1 MAGVLTETA
10 CLQEGLE
17 NGSRKVRY
25 RCPPMGRSVRRD
37 NYRRQK
43 PRGGCEFWSKVLGV
57 PITSEEGQYL
67 RLGRQ
72 GGGPRVI
79 LQEVPERKTA
89 KNRVHLDFRVSDVQA
104 ALARVE
110 ELGGKKIDEDLSDG
124 SVVVV
129 DLDGNELCLVKEI
142 SGTPGPG
149 S

>member
-1 MAGVLTETA
+1 MGVERSDTGARLWVGRFDA
-10 CLQEGLE
+10 IIID
-17 NGSRKVRY
+17 VRNLAVGA
-25 RCPPMGRSVRRD
+25 R
-37 NYRRQK
+37 
-43 PRGGCEFWSKVLGV
+43 FWSKVLGV

>member
-1 MAGVLTETA
+1 MGVERSDTGARLWVGRFDA
-10 CLQEGLE
+10 IIID
-17 NGSRKVRY
+17 VRNLAVGA
-25 RCPPMGRSVRRD
+25 R
-37 NYRRQK
+37 
-43 PRGGCEFWSKVLGV
+43 FWSKVLGV

-129 DLDGNELCLVKEI
+129 VCLDGNELCLVKEI

>member
-1 MAGVLTETA
+1 MGVERSDTGARLWVGRFDA
-10 CLQEGLE
+10 MIID
-17 NGSRKVRY
+17 VRNLAVGA
-25 RCPPMGRSVRRD
+25 R
-37 NYRRQK
+37 
-43 PRGGCEFWSKVLGV
+43 FWSKVLGV

>member
-1 MAGVLTETA
+1 MGVERSDTGARLWVGRFDA
-10 CLQEGLE
+10 IIID
-17 NGSRKVRY
+17 VRNLAVGA
-25 RCPPMGRSVRRD
+25 R
-37 NYRRQK
+37 
-43 PRGGCEFWSKVLGV
+43 FWSKVLGV

-129 DLDGNELCLVKEI
+129 VDLDGNELCLVKEI

>member
-1 MAGVLTETA
+1 MGVERSDTGARLGVGRFDA
-10 CLQEGLE
+10 IIID
-17 NGSRKVRY
+17 VRNLAVGA
-25 RCPPMGRSVRRD
+25 R
-37 NYRRQK
+37 
-43 PRGGCEFWSKVLGV
+43 FWSKVLGV